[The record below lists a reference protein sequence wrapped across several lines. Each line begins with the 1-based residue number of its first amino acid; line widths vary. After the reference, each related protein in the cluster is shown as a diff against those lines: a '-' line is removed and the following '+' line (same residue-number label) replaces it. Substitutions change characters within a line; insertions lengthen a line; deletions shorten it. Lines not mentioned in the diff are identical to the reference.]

1 MNGHGKSW
9 DIWLTLGRCL
19 IVAVTI
25 VAAPP
30 LLPGQESISTPPS
43 KVERKNKAP
52 VSREILRVKLPR
64 PVEAKLKNGLT
75 VLILEDHRAPFVN
88 VQLYIGGAGELFEP
102 ADMAGL
108 DSTTAHMLRE

>member
-52 VSREILRVKLPR
+52 VSREILRVNCRSRSR
-64 PVEAKLKNGLT
+64 PSSK
-75 VLILEDHRAPFVN
+75 
-88 VQLYIGGAGELFEP
+88 
-102 ADMAGL
+102 
-108 DSTTAHMLRE
+108 TA